1 MVAERLTL
9 HSGAAS
15 KHFAHRFLRTFYA
28 AVEQGFEGASL
39 PDLVRAE
46 VEHYGLLEQNG
57 TALSKARTS
66 LAPFTWG
73 SWLKQPRRRPS

>member
-1 MVAERLTL
+1 MVAERRTL

-15 KHFAHRFLRTFYA
+15 TVSCASPAHPLRGG
-28 AVEQGFEGASL
+28 EQGFEGASL